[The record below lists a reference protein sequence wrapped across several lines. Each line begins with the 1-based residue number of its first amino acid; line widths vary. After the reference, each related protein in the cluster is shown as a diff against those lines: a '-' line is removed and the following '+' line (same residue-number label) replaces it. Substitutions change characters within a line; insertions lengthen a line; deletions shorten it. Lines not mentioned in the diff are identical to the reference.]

1 LLSGGLPFTG
11 IGPDLQ
17 TIDGYRRG
25 ARRARTSC
33 RKGTPFILYCAAL
46 PVASVQPGSQAMRL
60 RYKIPG
66 VLLAFSAV
74 TLMAAAGYVSHEGE
88 CRPTE
93 ALAAGAVTMKAVVYR
108 CYGGPEVLKFEDIAK
123 PSPAVDEVLVRVHA
137 AAVNPLDW
145 HYLRGLP
152 YIMRISSGVGA
163 PEQIRMGS
171 DFSGTVEAVG
181 KNVTQYKPG
190 DEVFGGRNGAFAE
203 YVTVRE
209 TRALALKPTNLSF
222 EQAATV
228 PVAAITALQ
237 ALRDIGALQP
247 GQKVLINGASG
258 GVGTF
263 AVQIAKSMGAEV
275 TGVCSTRNVAVVQ
288 ALGADRV
295 LDYRQ
300 EDFTRG
306 SERYDLIID
315 NVGNHALSDLRRAMT
330 ATGTTVVVGG
340 PSDEPFLGPL
350 TRSIRAVLYS
360 LFVRQKFLT
369 VLAHENHEDLDD
381 LRELMQAGKLTPVID
396 RRYPLAETAAAI
408 QYVED
413 GHARG
418 KVIVSV
424 APDFE
429 QPDTLR

>member
-1 LLSGGLPFTG
+1 MTMK
-11 IGPDLQ
+11 
-17 TIDGYRRG
+17 R
-25 ARRARTSC
+25 
-33 RKGTPFILYCAAL
+33 
-46 PVASVQPGSQAMRL
+46 
-60 RYKIPG
+60 RYKIPA
-66 VLLAFSAV
+66 VLL
-74 TLMAAAGYVSHEGE
+74 TLLGAMLLATAAYVSHDGE

-93 ALAAGAVTMKAVVYR
+93 SVAANAVTMKAVVYR
-108 CYGGPEVLKFEDIAK
+108 CYGGPEALKVEDITK
-123 PSPAVDEVLVRVHA
+123 PSPADDEVLVKVRA

-152 YIMRISSGVGA
+152 YIMRFSSGVGA

-171 DFSGTVEAVG
+171 DFAGTVEAIG
-181 KNVTQYKPG
+181 RNVTQYKPG
-190 DEVFGGRNGAFAE
+190 DEVFGGRNGALAE

-209 TRALALKPTNLSF
+209 TRALALKPTNMSF
-222 EQAATV
+222 EQAAAV

-237 ALRDIGALQP
+237 ALRDSGELQS

-275 TGVCSTRNVAVVQ
+275 TGVCSTRNVALVR

-295 LDYRQ
+295 IDYRQ

-306 SERYDLIID
+306 SERYHLIID

-330 ATGTTVVVGG
+330 PDGTLVVVGG
-340 PSDEPFLGPL
+340 PSDEDFLGPL
-350 TRSIRAVLYS
+350 TRSIKAVLYS
-360 LFVRQKFLT
+360 PFVSQKFLS
-369 VLAHENHEDLDD
+369 VLADENHKDLDA
-381 LRELMQAGKLTPVID
+381 LRQLMQLGKLTPVID

-408 QYVED
+408 QYLEE

-418 KVIVSV
+418 KIVIAV
-424 APDFE
+424 AN
-429 QPDTLR
+429 

>member
-1 LLSGGLPFTG
+1 M
-11 IGPDLQ
+11 
-17 TIDGYRRG
+17 RR
-25 ARRARTSC
+25 
-33 RKGTPFILYCAAL
+33 
-46 PVASVQPGSQAMRL
+46 

-66 VLLAFSAV
+66 VLLAFLAV
-74 TLMAAAGYVSHEGE
+74 TLMAAAGYLSHEDE

-93 ALAAGAVTMKAVVYR
+93 SLAAGAVTMKAVVYR
-108 CYGGPEVLKFEDIAK
+108 CYGGPEVLRFEDIAK
-123 PSPAVDEVLVRVHA
+123 PSPAIDEVLVRVHA

-152 YIMRISSGVGA
+152 YIMRIASGVGA
-163 PEQIRMGS
+163 PGQIRMGS

-181 KNVTQYKPG
+181 RNVTQYRPG
-190 DEVFGGRNGAFAE
+190 DEVFGSRNGAFAE

-209 TRALALKPTNLSF
+209 TRALALKPTNMSF
-222 EQAATV
+222 EQAAAV

-237 ALRDIGALQP
+237 ALRDLGAVQP

-275 TGVCSTRNVAVVQ
+275 TGVCSTRNMAVVR

-295 LDYRQ
+295 IDYRQ

-330 ATGTTVVVGG
+330 ASGTTVIVGG
-340 PSDEPFLGPL
+340 PSDEDFLGPL
-350 TRSIRAVLYS
+350 TGLIKAVLYS
-360 LFVRQKFLT
+360 PFVGQRFLS
-369 VLAHENHEDLDD
+369 VMADENHKDLDA
-381 LRELMQAGKLTPVID
+381 LRVLMQSGKLTPVID
-396 RRYPLAETAAAI
+396 RRYPLTQTAAAI
-408 QYVED
+408 QYVEE

-418 KVIVSV
+418 KVVITV
-424 APDFE
+424 AN
-429 QPDTLR
+429 